1 MSKRLFI
8 IGLILIMVLTS
19 CTLPGGRSSKSEAP
33 VEEPVA
39 AEPVVAEPVVA
50 EPVVEEPAQPEPT
63 VEEVV
68 VEEPVVEE
76 PTAEPVVEE
85 PTAEPVVEE
94 PVVEEQPQ
102 GFDFRDDFDE
112 ENDYYSDVLYTT
124 TQAVTVDQMQS
135 EDPLVQDGIMDWKIR
150 DNETYAYKFIND
162 SIVEDVVIEAKWK
175 SNGQSLNGVALLCRA
190 SEDYSGWYEFRMSA
204 QGEWQL
210 LQYDKSI
217 RDNDPYKNPY
227 VTIKKGVAK
236 QKLVRVTGDN
246 VSKFTCSGSKL
257 TYEINGTEIV
267 QTSNTK
273 IKGGGLVGI
282 GVMSAMYL
290 PVVIQWDYLSVT
302 QPE

>member
-1 MSKRLFI
+1 MSKRLVI
-8 IGLILIMVLTS
+8 VGLILVLVLTS
-19 CTLPGGRSSKSEAP
+19 CSLPGGKSSKAEEP
-33 VEEPVA
+33 VEEPV
-39 AEPVVAEPVVA
+39 VV
-50 EPVVEEPAQPEPT
+50 EPVVEEPV
-63 VEEVV
+63 VEEPVVEEPV

-76 PTAEPVVEE
+76 PTAEQP
-85 PTAEPVVEE
+85 AAEE
-94 PVVEEQPQ
+94 PVAEEPQ
-102 GFDFRDDFDE
+102 GFNFRDDFDE
-112 ENDYYSDVLYTT
+112 ESDNYSEEIYTT
-124 TQAVTVDQMQS
+124 TQAVTRDQMQT
-135 EDPLVQDGIMDWKIR
+135 EPPFVQDGIMDWKIR

-162 SIVEDVVIEAKWK
+162 SMVEDVVIEAKWK

-204 QGEWQL
+204 QGDWQL

-217 RDNDPYKNPY
+217 RDNDAYKNPY

-246 VSKFTCSGSKL
+246 VSKFTCAGSKL
-257 TYEINGTEIV
+257 SYEINGTPIV
-267 QTSNTK
+267 ETSNSK

-282 GVMSAMYL
+282 GVMSSTYL